1 MKKVYT
7 DRRGAKQPAVRRS
20 AGKSGRHPRSDR
32 SRIRDRERGP
42 KVSHAGFPSFLSKN
56 YGKVLMVVA
65 ALIVILVTVSCLMVV
80 ADSSITSAVTLSERE
95 IKVPAGAKADPPSLW
110 ASAAVLT
117 DGESGRVLYEKN
129 ARAKLPI
136 ASTTKIMTA
145 LVVRDR
151 AALSDVV
158 TVSPQ
163 AAAVGE
169 QSVGLVAGET
179 LSVEDLL
186 WALLVLSAN
195 DAGEALAEHTA
206 GSVKAFA
213 DLMNQ
218 KAASLGAK
226 DSHFVNPHGL
236 DQAGHYSSAYDLAIM
251 GRELLKDPVLARMV
265 ASKSHSIPG
274 PPGQPARVLQGHD
287 EILNQ
292 YQGANGIKTGYTA
305 GAGFCLVASAKR
317 ESKQLVSVVLNSPH
331 RASDT
336 IALFDYGFS
345 STVRVVFAADGQKLG
360 SSRVSAFPR
369 RYVAVVPQAT
379 LAALSLKGSG
389 DVFRVR
395 ATIARKAGGDVKKGA
410 PLGSVES
417 WLNSKPLEK
426 GKAVAAT
433 DVRKPGPITSTS
445 AFIWYS
451 LCRMGRML
459 SAPFR
464 IF

>member
-7 DRRGAKQPAVRRS
+7 ERRGAKKPAVSRRVEKPGGGQRAAS
-20 AGKSGRHPRSDR
+20 
-32 SRIRDRERGP
+32 SRVRRRERVP
-42 KVSHAGFPSFLSKN
+42 KVTVSGFPSFLSKN
-56 YGKVLMVVA
+56 YGKALAVA
-65 ALIVILVTVSCLMVV
+65 VALLLTLATVSCLLVV
-80 ADSSITSAVTLSERE
+80 ADASFTSAVARSEKE
-95 IKVPAGAKADPPSLW
+95 IRVPAGARAEPPGLW
-110 ASAAVLT
+110 AAAAVLT

-129 ARAKLPI
+129 AHTKLPI

-151 AALSDVV
+151 AALSDRV
-158 TVSPQ
+158 TISPQ

-169 QSVGLVAGET
+169 QTVGLVAGET

-195 DAGEALAEHTA
+195 DAGQALAEHTA
-206 GSVKAFA
+206 GSVQAFA
-213 DLMNQ
+213 DLMNK
-218 KAASLGAK
+218 KAASLGAR

-265 ASKSHSIPG
+265 ASTSHTIPG
-274 PPGQPARVLQGHD
+274 PPGQPARILQGHN

-305 GAGFCLVASAKR
+305 GAGFCLVASAAR
-317 ESKQLVSVVLNSPH
+317 ENKQLVSVVLNSPH
-331 RASDT
+331 RANDT
-336 IALFDYGFS
+336 IALFNYGFS
-345 STVRVVFAADGQKLG
+345 STVRVVFASEGQKLG
-360 SSRVSAFPR
+360 RSRVSAFPR
-369 RYVAVVPQAT
+369 RYVVVVPQAT

-395 ATIARKAGGDVKKGA
+395 STVKRKTAGDVKKGT
-410 PLGSVES
+410 PLGTIES
-417 WLNSKPLEK
+417 WLNSKPLER

-433 DVRKPGPITSTS
+433 NAYKPGPITSTA
-445 AFIWYS
+445 AFLWYS
-451 LCRMGRML
+451 LCRMGRIL

>member
-7 DRRGAKQPAVRRS
+7 DRHGTKRPTVRRS
-20 AGKSGRHPRSDR
+20 VEKPGGRRRSDR
-32 SRIRDRERGP
+32 SRIRERERGP
-42 KVSHAGFPSFLSKN
+42 KVSLSGTPSFVSKN
-56 YGKVLMVVA
+56 YGKVLMVVM
-65 ALIVILVTVSCLMVV
+65 ALVVILLMVSCLTVV

-95 IKVPAGAKADPPSLW
+95 IKVPAGAKAAAPDLW
-110 ASAAVLT
+110 AAAAVLT

-129 ARAKLPI
+129 AHQRLPI

-151 AALSDVV
+151 AALSDKV
-158 TVSPQ
+158 TISPQ

-169 QSVGLVAGET
+169 QTVGLVAGET
-179 LSVEDLL
+179 LTVEDLL

-195 DAGEALAEHTA
+195 DAGQALAEHTA
-206 GSVKAFA
+206 GSVQAFA

-218 KAASLGAK
+218 KAASLGAA

-251 GRELLKDPVLARMV
+251 GGELMKDPVLAKMV
-265 ASKSHSIPG
+265 ASTSHSIPG
-274 PPGQPARVLQGHD
+274 PPGQPARILQGHN

-292 YQGANGIKTGYTA
+292 YQGADGIKTGYTA

-317 ESKQLVSVVLNSPH
+317 ENKQLVSVVLNSPH

-345 STVRVVFAADGQKLG
+345 STVRVVFMANGQKLG

-395 ATIARKAGGDVKKGA
+395 TTIARKASGDVKKGA
-410 PLGSVES
+410 PLGTVES

-426 GKAVAAT
+426 GMAVAAT
-433 DVRKPGPITSTS
+433 DAQKPGPITSTA
-445 AFIWYS
+445 AFVWYS
-451 LCRMGRML
+451 LCRMGRIL